1 MDGIKEDKELQEI
14 KGQIERITFVNEHDG
29 YTVAKLKVAGKQEL
43 VTVVGYMGYTSPGD
57 VIRAKGRWVRHP
69 RYGNQ
74 FLVLSYSSE
83 VPDEDGIEKY
93 LGSGLIKGIG
103 PVMAKRIVNKFG
115 KETLDIIDEDIDR
128 LKEVEGIGDRRISMI
143 KKAWEE
149 HKEIRD
155 IMIFLQQHGIS
166 SSYAF
171 RIYKKYKDES
181 IKVVKEN
188 PYKLAMD
195 IFGIGFIKADRIA
208 ERLGFSKESEQRIMS
223 GIIYILQQVTEE
235 GHVYCPYEGLIERA
249 EKMLEVNRNLIENAF
264 TKLQLRGEI
273 VKDGDAV
280 YLTQFYICETG
291 IAKKLIRLMEM
302 PKSIRRINTEK
313 AIEWVQKKLRIRLA
327 ERQKEAIRIVA
338 ENKVLIITGGP
349 GTGKTTVINAIIKIF
364 SQIGAKVLLAAPTGR
379 ASRRMTETS
388 GYEAKTIHRLLEYS
402 PERREFKK
410 NERSPINCD
419 MLIIDEASMIDT
431 PLMYHLVK
439 AIPLNATVVLVG
451 DINQLPSVG
460 PGCVLK
466 DLIASGMFPVVE
478 LNEIFRQAKESL
490 IVINAHRINAGEF
503 PIFKSERKDADFYFI
518 EQEDPEK
525 GISTIVELVK
535 KRIPKKFGFDPIEE
549 IQVISPMNKGVIG
562 AENLNDRLQDA
573 LNPCSVYITRGNR
586 KFKLK
591 DKVIQIRN
599 NYEKGVFNGEIGRI
613 VKIDPENQEVWVE
626 FDSGVVIYDYSELDE
641 INLAY
646 AISVHKSQG
655 SEYPAVVIP
664 VFIQHYVLLQR
675 NLLYTAI
682 TRGKRL
688 VVVVGTK
695 KAFIIGIRN
704 NKIQRRYTK
713 LSKRLASSELI

>member
-235 GHVYCPYEGLIERA
+235 GHVYCPYEELIERA

-273 VKDGDAV
+273 VKDEDAV

-478 LNEIFRQAKESL
+478 LNEIFRQARESL

-573 LNPCSVYITRGNR
+573 LNPCSVYMTRGNR

>member
-235 GHVYCPYEGLIERA
+235 GHVYCPYEELIERA

-273 VKDGDAV
+273 VKDEDAV

-402 PERREFKK
+402 PERGEFKK
-410 NERSPINCD
+410 NEKSPINCD

-478 LNEIFRQAKESL
+478 LNEIFRQARESL

-573 LNPCSVYITRGNR
+573 LNPCSVYMTRGNR

-695 KAFIIGIRN
+695 KAFIIGIKN

>member
-235 GHVYCPYEGLIERA
+235 GHVYCPYEELIERA

-273 VKDGDAV
+273 VKDEDAV

-478 LNEIFRQAKESL
+478 LNEIFRQARESL